1 MGLGEISF
9 LHGRNVTR
17 PRPKKVKSPIPTRS
31 QEPSQT
37 HVCTPRRALAGPR
50 HSVADPKGLWG
61 ASTDCRFLTIG
72 PYMAIPKKD
81 VKGLKTRPHPR
92 KMRCGNQNHSN
103 PLWQMRHLIRLGSVG
118 ATMPFGGTGVFV
130 EFLICHCPLAQYFVR
145 KSMVVMGSGVDF
157 MIFMIFHGR
166 PGLSGQNQ
174 VFGTYL
180 LSHA

>member
-1 MGLGEISF
+1 MSDGFGRDIIPPWKKCHETSAQKGEIPNPHKIPGTLPDTR
-9 LHGRNVTR
+9 LH
-17 PRPKKVKSPIPTRS
+17 PKTCFSRS
-31 QEPSQT
+31 KTLRS
-37 HVCTPRRALAGPR
+37 R
-50 HSVADPKGLWG
+50 
-61 ASTDCRFLTIG
+61 STDCRFLTIG

-166 PGLSGQNQ
+166 PGLWGQNQ

-180 LSHA
+180 LSPA